1 MDLLEDDDLINSLQ
15 YLVIDSVKNLDLVKK
30 LINCLMPFDSKSDM
44 KYVIE
49 LIADGNLKSEDKT
62 MLLALIN

>member
-1 MDLLEDDDLINSLQ
+1 MDLLEDYDLINSLQ

-30 LINCLMPFDSKSDM
+30 LIDSLMPFHSESD
-44 KYVIE
+44 KKNVTE